1 MVIGVNALVELNF
14 RVMCELRRYSVGVV
28 AATLIAVAAI
38 FVPSWSGDPVRAAD
52 PPAGNMPVI
61 VELFTSQGCSSCPPA
76 DAFLGELAGR
86 PDVLALAMHVDYWD
100 YIGWKDPFAKRT
112 YTERQRDYAR
122 SLWQRFV
129 YTPQMVV
136 DGRYQDV
143 GSDRHAINKLIE
155 RARADKAKQPLVQI
169 ARVDEPKADESDA
182 GPPAKVRVESIG
194 FRGTASVWLALYD
207 REHRTDVPRGEN
219 AGRRLVDYN
228 VVREFRRIGTF
239 DGRPVTLALELGD
252 LVGRHDAGVVF
263 VQQDGTGPIL
273 SCFGFDAGGA
283 KRAGL

>member
-1 MVIGVNALVELNF
+1 VIGANILVGLHF
-14 RVMCELRRYSVGVV
+14 RVMNKLGRYSLAV
-28 AATLIAVAAI
+28 AVAAL
-38 FVPSWSGDPVRAAD
+38 VAAATMVAPSRSDDPARAAD
-52 PPAGNMPVI
+52 APASNMPVI

-76 DAFLGELAGR
+76 DAFLGELASR
-86 PDVLALAMHVDYWD
+86 PDVVALAMHVDYWD
-100 YIGWKDPFAKRT
+100 YIGWKDPFAKRM

-155 RARADKAKQPLVQI
+155 RALPQSAGSP
-169 ARVDEPKADESDA
+169 S
-182 GPPAKVRVESIG
+182 GPPAKIKVESIG

-207 REHRTDVPRGEN
+207 REHQTQVQRGEN

-239 DGRPVTLALELGD
+239 DGRSVTLALELGE
-252 LVGRHDAGVVF
+252 LAGRHDAGVVF

-273 SCFGFDAGGA
+273 SCFGFDAGGG

>member
-1 MVIGVNALVELNF
+1 VIGANILVGLHF
-14 RVMCELRRYSVGVV
+14 RVMNKLGRYSLAV
-28 AATLIAVAAI
+28 AVAAL
-38 FVPSWSGDPVRAAD
+38 VAAATMVAPSRSDDPARAAD
-52 PPAGNMPVI
+52 APASNMPVI

-76 DAFLGELAGR
+76 DAFLGELASR
-86 PDVLALAMHVDYWD
+86 PDVVALAMHVDYWD
-100 YIGWKDPFAKRT
+100 YIGWKDPFAKRM

-155 RARADKAKQPLVQI
+155 RALADKAKQPLVQI
-169 ARVDEPKADESDA
+169 TQVDEPQSAGSPS
-182 GPPAKVRVESIG
+182 GPPAKIKVESIG

-207 REHRTDVPRGEN
+207 REHQTQVQRGEN

-239 DGRPVTLALELGD
+239 DGRSVTLALELGE
-252 LVGRHDAGVVF
+252 LAGRHDAGVVF

-273 SCFGFDAGGA
+273 SCFGFDAGGG

>member
-1 MVIGVNALVELNF
+1 M
-14 RVMCELRRYSVGVV
+14 RRLRGYSVGV
-28 AATLIAVAAI
+28 AVAA
-38 FVPSWSGDPVRAAD
+38 FVAAAATVVPSWSSDPARAAD
-52 PPAGNMPVI
+52 PPAGTMPVI
-61 VELFTSQGCSSCPPA
+61 VELFTSQGCNSCPPA

-86 PDVLALAMHVDYWD
+86 PDVVALALHVDYWD
-100 YIGWKDPFAKRT
+100 YIGWKDPFAKRM

-155 RARADKAKQPLVQI
+155 RAHVDKAKQPLVQI
-169 ARVDEPKADESDA
+169 VRVDEPQAEGSA
-182 GPPAKVRVESIG
+182 SGPPAKVRVESIG

-207 REHRTDVPRGEN
+207 REHHTEVPRGEN

-239 DGRPVTLALELGD
+239 DGRPVTLALELGE
-252 LVGRHDAGVVF
+252 LAGRHDAGVVF

-273 SCFGFDAGGA
+273 NCLGFDAGGG

>member
-1 MVIGVNALVELNF
+1 MRKLQ
-14 RVMCELRRYSVGVV
+14 RYSVGVV
-28 AATLIAVAAI
+28 VAALVAAVALLG
-38 FVPSWSGDPVRAAD
+38 PSWSGDFARAAD
-52 PPAGNMPVI
+52 PPAESMPVI

-76 DAFLGELAGR
+76 DAFLGELAKR

-100 YIGWKDPFAKRT
+100 YIGWKDPFAKRM

-155 RARADKAKQPLVQI
+155 RAHADKAKQPLVQI
-169 ARVDEPKADESDA
+169 ARVEGPPVGGPPVEGPEA

-207 REHRTDVPRGEN
+207 REHHTDVPRGEN

-239 DGRPVTLALELGD
+239 DGRPVTLALELGE
-252 LVGRHDAGVVF
+252 LAGRHDAGVVF
-263 VQQDGTGPIL
+263 VQQEGTGPIL
-273 SCFGFDAGGA
+273 SCLTFDAGRA